1 MLESFG
7 EAKPNWIRRTVFI
20 TSIVV
25 HAGAAVGMII
35 YSVLHVEELPPP
47 EVTLTFF
54 NAPPPPPPPPPPAGN
69 SQKKTTPKK
78 VNITPKIPNPNSLKE
93 PKKVEKEEPKEEHG
107 GEPGG
112 VAGGVV
118 GGVAGGVVGGVVGG
132 TVSPAPAPAPAPAA
146 APRVVPSFVFDKE
159 RLSAPDPHLSDD
171 YKNKHPKTTAT
182 GRYRICVGQDGR
194 VNEMSALQPLGG
206 VEDDNIIR
214 QVRGGWTYKPQPL
227 PICTV
232 RVFSFVIN

>member
-1 MLESFG
+1 MLESFS
-7 EAKPNWIRRTVFI
+7 ESKPNWIRRTVFI
-20 TSIVV
+20 TSIVL
-25 HAGAAVGMII
+25 HAGAAIGLLIW
-35 YSVLHVEELPPP
+35 SVFHVEELAPP

-69 SQKKTTPKK
+69 NQKKSTPKK
-78 VNITPKIPNPNSLKE
+78 TQIVPKIPNPNSLKE
-93 PKKVEKEEPKEEHG
+93 PKKVEKEEPKEESS

-132 TVSPAPAPAPAPAA
+132 TPSPAPAPAPAPA
-146 APRVVPSFVFDKE
+146 PPKMVPSFVFDKE

-171 YKNKHPKTTAT
+171 YKNKHPKSTAMS
-182 GRYRICVGQDGR
+182 RYRICVGTTGR
-194 VNEMSALQPLGG
+194 VTEITVQQPIGG
-206 VEDDNIIR
+206 TEDDNVMRQIR
-214 QVRGGWTYKPQPL
+214 SGWVWKPQPL

-232 RVFSFVIN
+232 RAFTFNIR